1 MTAFRLF
8 SRINTFYGLT
18 GQLLAGGLLRF
29 YDAGTTSPRPV
40 YGDPGLTIN
49 NGVSVQL
56 DSSGRP
62 DVDVWGDGAYF
73 VEVFDSLG
81 VKQGEADNVRVPGDS
96 GQSIPALEAGKFLT
110 NNGAVLLWAGIR
122 EVPDPTGQSG
132 KQLGTDGEAI
142 FWEPKPAPP
151 PDPPAPDIVIGTA
164 SLTIGDGGDYKI
176 VMQFGEDSA
185 PGSNNWFT
193 QKAVTFPTPF
203 AKILAV
209 GGTLK
214 TTTIGVQS
222 GIPALA
228 VTGWTFGAAA
238 TGATFYW
245 RNIPVGEHDDS
256 NDFITQPV
264 PFGWWAIGLVPK

>member
-1 MTAFRLF
+1 MSAFRLF

-81 VKQGEADNVRVPGDS
+81 VKQGEADNVQVPGDG

-142 FWEPKPAPP
+142 FWESKPVIPEPPEPDWTVGGTSLQLGKFLIQTGTDTAP
-151 PDPPAPDIVIGTA
+151 A
-164 SLTIGDGGDYKI
+164 S
-176 VMQFGEDSA
+176 SA
-185 PGSNNWFT
+185 RTTSKNI
-193 QKAVTFPTPF
+193 TFPTPY
-203 AKILAV
+203 AKLLGISCTPMVNSV
-209 GGTLK
+209 GSYG
-214 TTTIGVQS
+214 IGATHSV
-222 GIPALA
+222 
-228 VTGWTFGAAA
+228 
-238 TGATFYW
+238 TGATIGSAANGFTASF
-245 RNIPVGEHDDS
+245 NSADDGGGSGFEIANAIP
-256 NDFITQPV
+256 FTWI
-264 PFGWWAIGLVPK
+264 AMGLVA

>member
-8 SRINTFYGLT
+8 SRLNTFYGIT

-96 GQSIPALEAGKFLT
+96 GQSIPALDAGKFLT

-132 KQLGTDGEAI
+132 KQLGTDGEAV
-142 FWEPKPAPP
+142 FWEAKPVIPKPPTPDWSTGAGKLQLGEVLLQWGSATAP
-151 PDPPAPDIVIGTA
+151 ATGSFST
-164 SLTIGDGGDYKI
+164 
-176 VMQFGEDSA
+176 MQ
-185 PGSNNWFT
+185 N
-193 QKAVTFPTPF
+193 VTFPIPF
-203 AKILAV
+203 AAAPYFVNPSVTVARATSSSLVADSVTSASATSCQFNFVVADSKEGNADKITASIPFTWLA
-209 GGTLK
+209 
-214 TTTIGVQS
+214 IGK
-222 GIPALA
+222 
-228 VTGWTFGAAA
+228 
-238 TGATFYW
+238 
-245 RNIPVGEHDDS
+245 
-256 NDFITQPV
+256 PV
-264 PFGWWAIGLVPK
+264 PAAGA